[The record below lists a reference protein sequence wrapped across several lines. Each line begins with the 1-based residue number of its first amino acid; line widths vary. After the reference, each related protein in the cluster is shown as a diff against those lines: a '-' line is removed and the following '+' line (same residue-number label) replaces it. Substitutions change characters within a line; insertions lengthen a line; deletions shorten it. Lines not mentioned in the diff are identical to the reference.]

1 MRFDENESDE
11 FNEARDVLMAR
22 YRNWAGLPAAGGY
35 DPGLLLDWK
44 WGYADGQ
51 LDRWAAHDLDEFML
65 DWCPRKVSLPPSEAP
80 ELLRV
85 VRGFLAFLAAEGLLA
100 EGSDPPAVLDAA
112 LAGGE
117 ATFVAALGDASRFGM
132 AKSIVTSMGGL
143 GDFDGDDDGPEALAK
158 MLEAFNALPFEERGR
173 ILGLPAAPLDPWRQ
187 MTAGIELP
195 PARATPSPEAT
206 AAASEHALA
215 RDVDT
220 IAAFVGTGR
229 RVTAKGNLT
238 VADALALAAKLGLD
252 RHVAEA
258 LPGYKVRSADDVP
271 GLQVRMR
278 VARLA
283 GATKVAKGTISA
295 TASWRKLDRFAAIRK
310 VVSAVLA
317 KGPLQVG
324 TGERTWAPRAVYEIL
339 DEGVPHLLAV
349 LWAVEGPIEF
359 DDLLDSVVEVCE
371 RQLRWDP
378 SVTPHRARR
387 QIESSFAALV
397 ELLEWLGVA
406 ARDGDERQAGAP
418 SVVRRHGGAVRV
430 TALGRAVLADHLR
443 ANGYRVDVA
452 GALAGGELRE
462 VLARVGEWGVP
473 VVEAE
478 FDAWVEAHSSADAAD
493 ALAAWAADAAEP
505 LTRVA
510 AMSLAGRLDE
520 PGATRAARLLLET
533 PVRGHAMTWLIEQ
546 GGSDVVFERTW
557 MLHAGID
564 VLALLLG
571 DGIDGEI
578 AETIAHIDDPVGFCD
593 EVWRLDHAQAGDV
606 LAAFGRL
613 HPDAAV
619 AKHARKSVLRHRSF
633 MANRR

>member
-22 YRNWAGLPAAGGY
+22 YRNWAGLPAEGGY

-51 LDRWAAHDLDEFML
+51 LDRWAAHDLDEFLL
-65 DWCPRKVSLPPSEAP
+65 DWCPRKVSMPPSQGP

-100 EGSDPPAVLDAA
+100 DESDPPAALDAA
-112 LAGGE
+112 LAAGE

-143 GDFDGDDDGPEALAK
+143 PDDHGPESVAA
-158 MLEAFNALPFEERGR
+158 MMEAFNALSFDERGR
-173 ILGLPAAPLDPWRQ
+173 ILGIPDEPQDPWRQ

-195 PARATPSPEAT
+195 PARAKPSPEAT

-252 RHVAEA
+252 RESAEA
-258 LPGYKVRSADDVP
+258 SPGYKVRSADDVP

-283 GATKVAKGTISA
+283 GATKVAKGAISA
-295 TASWRKLDRFAAIRK
+295 TATWRKLDRIAALRK
-310 VVSAVLA
+310 LVSAVLA
-317 KGPLQVG
+317 KGLLQVDA
-324 TGERTWAPRAVYEIL
+324 GERAWAPWAVYQML

-349 LWAVEGPIEF
+349 LWAVDGPIEF
-359 DDLLDSVVEVCE
+359 DDLSDSVVEVCE
-371 RQLRWDP
+371 PQLRWGP
-378 SVTPHRARR
+378 SVTPDRARR

-406 ARDGDERQAGAP
+406 ARDGDEREAGAP
-418 SVVRRHGGAVRV
+418 CVVRRHGGAVRV

-443 ANGYRVDVA
+443 ANGYRVEVA
-452 GALAGGELRE
+452 GALAAGELRE

-478 FDAWVEAHSSADAAD
+478 FDAWVEAHSSAEAAD
-493 ALAAWAADAAEP
+493 ALAVWAADAAEP

-520 PGATRAARLLLET
+520 PGATRAARLMLDT

-546 GGSDVVFERTW
+546 DGSDAVVERTW

-564 VLALLLG
+564 VLALLLR

-593 EVWRLDHAQAGDV
+593 EVWRLDHPQAGDV

-619 AKHARKSVLRHRSF
+619 AKHARKSLLRHRSH